1 MPPTVNNVVGNV
13 VASSSLDSAFRFAC
27 GTSGAVR
34 GLLPSIIRLDDCGP
48 IDDMPLFTFV
58 GGRSFDAFESGDGR
72 ALMVRLSSNGDGS
85 TSVSC
90 PGDVSGAAFQAGG
103 SVVCTASPSEDSDSA
118 SATSASVSSLPL
130 SGSTGSG
137 ASDGGVP
144 PAAAAASPVS
154 TTSGDGS
161 TSTSLSSGAA
171 SSPVFFFAP
180 FLPVGSLP
188 ESGVSE
194 DAVSDQKATQRTLS
208 ADTSSVV
215 VSTSSSFISYS

>member
-171 SSPVFFFAP
+171 SSPMFFAP

-194 DAVSDQKATQRTLS
+194 DAVSDQKATQRMLS
-208 ADTSSVV
+208 AVTSSVV
-215 VSTSSSFISYS
+215 VSTSSAFISYS